1 MGYMITTTAII
12 PVYNVKKYLKRC
24 LDSVLNQTVLFQKIV
39 VVNDGSTDG
48 CEEICNVYAEQF
60 ERIQAVHKKNG
71 GLVSAWMEG
80 LKYVETSHI
89 CFVDS
94 DDYVSPDFHE
104 CLLNNAKDRD
114 IDFVSMQCIQY
125 IDQMHQYKL
134 NISTLPAGT
143 YCVDDKIRSV
153 LLCDRGAFNRPIAIC
168 RWAKIIRTDLVLK
181 YSQYCTDQISYAE
194 DQQLTLGILTGCK
207 KIRLIDEYKYYYQFN
222 PDSILNS
229 YRSNMWQKIVLL
241 MRTIRKIPGIEEFPD
256 FEFQYNTQYLLHMA
270 ECFRNEFNHHQFH
283 KKFYDEVLDHDE
295 IRKALKAYGTEK
307 MRRID
312 KIICHYAE
320 RKKYYSTWV
329 VLELFKSYY
338 QLRKKLGRQL

>member
-1 MGYMITTTAII
+1 MITTTAII

-60 ERIQAVHKKNG
+60 ERIQTVHKKNG

-194 DQQLTLGILTGCK
+194 DQQLTLGILAGCK